1 MRSSYLVLIY
11 GIKYPD
17 RRLSPTTFN
26 TKNAKK
32 ALISDN
38 WPFAEY
44 GHIRVFLAPLQ
55 QGVFYHLNVFCKGLI
70 IYILIIYPFIYNT

>member
-17 RRLSPTTFN
+17 ERLSLTTFN
-26 TKNAKK
+26 TKNAQK
-32 ALISDN
+32 AVIADN

-55 QGVFYHLNVFCKGLI
+55 
-70 IYILIIYPFIYNT
+70 